1 MGIFQRI
8 GDIAKSNINDL
19 LDKAEDPEKMVKQII
34 IDMQKELNVATQ
46 NYGKAKSSE
55 MLAKRQLD
63 NAKKVSLDWENKA
76 KAALSQGN
84 QDLAR
89 EALSRKVKADEDVAN
104 YQQMYDSIS
113 AQTQQVGDQVEQLKA
128 KLNEAK
134 SRQAMLIARS
144 QMADTKKNIAKSQG
158 NFDGSSALEKFNRM
172 EEKVMRKEAEA
183 DAFNEIAT
191 GGSIE
196 TDLNDSFAEVEKNAK
211 VDEELARLMASMNN
225 NNEVNE

>member
-8 GDIAKSNINDL
+8 SDIAKSNINDL

-34 IDMQKELNVATQ
+34 IDMQKELNSATQ

-63 NAKKVSLDWENKA
+63 NAKKVSQDWENKA

-84 QDLAR
+84 QELAR
-89 EALSRKVKADEDVAN
+89 EAISRKVKADEDVAS
-104 YQQMYDSIS
+104 YQSMYDSIS
-113 AQTQQVGDQVEQLKA
+113 AQTQEIGSQVDMLKT
-128 KLNEAK
+128 KLEEAK

-144 QMADTKKNIAKSQG
+144 NMADTKKNLAKAQG
-158 NFDGSSALEKFNRM
+158 GFDGSSAMEKFNRM

-183 DAFNEIAT
+183 DAYNEIST
-191 GGSIE
+191 GGSTE
-196 TDLNDSFAEVEKNAK
+196 TNLNDSFAELEKNAK
-211 VDEELARLMASMNN
+211 VEEELAKLMASMNGGN
-225 NNEVNE
+225 

>member
-46 NYGKAKSSE
+46 NLGKAKSSE

-63 NAKKVSLDWENKA
+63 NAKKVSQDWENKA

-84 QDLAR
+84 QELAR
-89 EALSRKVKADEDVAN
+89 EALSRKVKADEDVAG
-104 YQQMYDSIS
+104 YQQMYDSIA
-113 AQTQQVGDQVEQLKA
+113 AQTAEIDRQVKELQN

-134 SRQAMLIARS
+134 SKQAMLIARS

-158 NFDGSSALEKFNRM
+158 SFDGSSALEKFNRM

-183 DAFNEIAT
+183 DAYNEIAT
-191 GGSIE
+191 GGSAE
-196 TDLNDSFAEVEKNAK
+196 TDINDSFAEIEKNAK
-211 VDEELARLMASMNN
+211 VEEELARLMASMGDKD
-225 NNEVNE
+225 